1 MSNANTPDIY
11 QRVTDKIIASL
22 EAGVAPWVR
31 PWHAEVDPVPIN
43 AQFRRPYRG
52 VNFLTL
58 QLEAMLRGYYRSCWL
73 TYQQA
78 IKLGGQV
85 RKGEQGL
92 PVVFWK
98 LRKVDARAETEP
110 WLMENGLSE
119 RVVPLLRFYTVFN
132 TAQIEGLP
140 STIAD
145 PAPSIPS
152 WTSEAVAED
161 LIQASGAEIRHG
173 GSRAY
178 YQSSLDYIH
187 LPTKDSF
194 QGAAPYYATALHE
207 LVHWTGHSSRLN
219 RRLSGR
225 FGEEAYAM
233 EELVAEMGSAF
244 LCATCRVE
252 GHLQHASYV
261 SSWLRALRN
270 DKRAIFVAGTK
281 AQNAADFLTK
291 SLVGLPD
298 ALERVA

>member
-1 MSNANTPDIY
+1 MTNTNTPDIY
-11 QRVTDKIIASL
+11 QRVTEKIIASL

-31 PWHAEVDPVPIN
+31 PWNAEVDPVPIN

-52 VNFLTL
+52 VNFLSL
-58 QLEAMLRGYYRSCWL
+58 QLEAMLRGYYRNCWL

-78 IKLGGQV
+78 VKLGGQV
-85 RKGEQGL
+85 RKGEHGV

-98 LRKVDARAETEP
+98 LHKVDAKAETEP
-110 WLMENGLSE
+110 WIVDQCLSD
-119 RVVPLLRFYTVFN
+119 RVVPLLRYYTVFN

-140 STIAD
+140 ATIAD
-145 PAPSIPS
+145 SAPSIPT

-178 YQSSLDYIH
+178 YQPDLDYIS
-187 LPTKDSF
+187 LPTRDSF
-194 QGAAPYYATALHE
+194 PAASGYYATALHE
-207 LVHWTGHSSRLN
+207 LTHWTGHGSRLN
-219 RRLSGR
+219 RRLAPR

-233 EELVAEMGSAF
+233 EELIAEMGSAF
-244 LCATCRVE
+244 LCAACRVE
-252 GHLQHASYV
+252 GQLQHASYV
-261 SSWLRALRN
+261 NSWLKALRN

-281 AQNAADFLTK
+281 AQNAADFLTT